1 MSTAASTTIGTR
13 GPGLELADLLLEVP
27 GGAAFPGTGYF
38 SAPMLTALRVAFRT
52 LQLFPPLAARAGARL
67 FFAPRKKRQPPLE
80 LPLTELDSFEV
91 KGKRVPLYRFGRG
104 KPVLLVHGWG
114 SSVARLQ
121 GLIGA
126 LMEAGFQVVT
136 FDMPAHGHSTARD
149 TDVIEVNAVIQ
160 HLYRQHGPFEA
171 GIAHSFGGTCLA
183 HAIRERVEVKR
194 LVLFAVPVSAMM
206 IIDVFAEF
214 LRASQRGA
222 RPLHGLRRE
231 PPRAARCRRGPRYP
245 AHDRQR
251 RPSRPPHPRRGRH
264 AGPVRERVE
273 FKQAHGSM
281 TLIATSGLG
290 HSGVIR
296 DKTTIRACVDFVQ
309 GKAPVSATVTCPAA

>member
-1 MSTAASTTIGTR
+1 VGCTLTTAVSTAIGVGY
-13 GPGLELADLLLEVP
+13 GPGLEMADLLLEVR
-27 GGAAFPGTGYF
+27 GGTAFHGTGYI

-52 LQLFPPLAARAGARL
+52 LQLFPPLAAHAGARL
-67 FFAPRKKRQPPLE
+67 FFAPRKKPQPPLE

-91 KGKRVPLYRFGRG
+91 KGKHVPLYRFGHG

-126 LMEAGFQVVT
+126 LMEAGYQVVT
-136 FDMPAHGHSTARD
+136 FDMPAHGQSTARD
-149 TDVIEVNAVIQ
+149 TDLIEVNDVIQ
-160 HLYRQHGPFEA
+160 HLYRRHGPFEA

-194 LVLFAVPVSAMM
+194 LVLFAVPASAMM
-206 IIDVFAEF
+206 MIDVFAEF
-214 LRASQRGA
+214 LQ
-222 RPLHGLRRE
+222 LRS
-231 PPRAARCRRGPRYP
+231 AARDRFLACVANRLEPLDVAADLDTRRTIGSIGLPGLLI
-245 AHDRQR
+245 HDVDDALV
-251 RPSRPPHPRRGRH
+251 PF
-264 AGPVRERVE
+264 ANAVE

-309 GKAPVSATVTCPAA
+309 GKAPVG